1 MTLMKADRKTTV
13 SVVGTAMLLCIGTLL
28 AGRAAAQQP
37 SEDTWQFR
45 ATVYVY
51 LPSISGS
58 TAFPA
63 GGTNIDVSS
72 HQIISSLKFAFM
84 GAFEAQ
90 KGPWGAFTDLIYL
103 NAGGS
108 KSGTRALSIPG
119 VQLPIGASADASLDI
134 HSLVWTMAGEFRA
147 ISTPEASVDVLA
159 GVRLLHLKEN
169 FDFSFSTD
177 VGPFVGAGRR
187 GSSEQSNDDWDGIVG
202 LKGRII
208 GGVSRKFFIPY
219 YVDVGT
225 GNSRLTWQAI
235 VGLGYA
241 FGWGDVIATWRY
253 LDYDFKSGRAIQ
265 SIRLSGPVIAASFR
279 W

>member
-1 MTLMKADRKTTV
+1 MKADRETTKAG
-13 SVVGTAMLLCIGTLL
+13 VGAAMLLCFGTLL
-28 AGRAAAQQP
+28 ASRAPAQEQP
-37 SEDTWQFR
+37 EDAWQFR

-63 GGTNIDVSS
+63 GGTDINVST
-72 HQIISSLKFAFM
+72 HQIISTLKFAFM
-84 GAFEAQ
+84 GAFEAR
-90 KGPWGAFTDLIYL
+90 KGPWGAYTDLMYL

-119 VQLPIGASADASLDI
+119 VQLPIGATADASLDI

-147 ISTPEASVDVLA
+147 ISTQEASVDVLA

-187 GSSEQSNDDWDGIVG
+187 GSSEQSSDDWDGIVG

-235 VGLGYA
+235 GGLGYA

-253 LDYDFKSGRAIQ
+253 LDYDFKSGRVIQ